1 MDGSAIPESYEEQ
14 EQLER
19 LWAASQTESN
29 GQKVSPDPPHVRLIA
44 PARAPASSAIALG
57 ALSRVAALER
67 IAARSPEWRVRGLLT
82 SDDYGVL
89 AGPKGVGK
97 TIALQD
103 LGVSVALGNPWFGRF
118 ETEQARVLVLT
129 SEDPEPRL
137 WQRIDAIA
145 RAQGR
150 DPGELEGELFVHP
163 VPFNAIADVRRLEGE
178 LDAVRPGLVVLD
190 PAYKY
195 LVGAKTSSLF
205 DMGAALTPLQV
216 VCSEAGATL
225 LVGHHYNRQQGRAR
239 EERISGAGLLEWAR
253 VVITADGMPRRGAG
267 EMAHLTFE
275 ITGNSLDPIT
285 FNLRRG
291 VVPLDESPNPELSY
305 SVEVIAEGD
314 EAVAARYLKAGD
326 RVYAVLP
333 DTPEDAVTVKVIGD
347 RLVAD
352 DTGKGPMKADTI
364 RKALNRDLEGKVD
377 VLEGR
382 WWRT

>member
-1 MDGSAIPESYEEQ
+1 MSAAWPEPEGGY
-14 EQLER
+14 
-19 LWAASQTESN
+19 
-29 GQKVSPDPPHVRLIA
+29 RLITQIA
-44 PARAPASSAIALG
+44 EPSEKWALEEPPKPRRRSAWSDGLDEIGPIQVLG

-67 IAARSPEWRVRGLLT
+67 ITARSTEWRVRGILT

-97 TIALQD
+97 TFALLD
-103 LGVSVALGNPWFGRF
+103 LGVSVALGDPWFGRF

-145 RAQGR
+145 RAGGH
-150 DPGELEGELFVHP
+150 DPGELEGWLYVHP
-163 VPFNAIADVRRLEGE
+163 IPFNAITDISKLEAE
-178 LDAVRPGLVVLD
+178 LAVLGPGLVVLD

-195 LVGAKTSSLF
+195 LVGAKASSLF

-216 VCSEAGATL
+216 ACAEAGTAL

-253 VVITADGMPRRGAG
+253 VVITVDGMPRAG
-267 EMAHLTFE
+267 EMAHIMFE
-275 ITGNSLDPIT
+275 ITGNSLDPIA

-314 EAVAARYLKAGD
+314 EAITARYLKAAD

-333 DTPEDAVTVKVIGD
+333 DTPEEAVTVKVIGD

-364 RKALNRDLEGKVD
+364 RKALNRDLEGRVD
-377 VLEGR
+377 VLDGR

>member
-1 MDGSAIPESYEEQ
+1 MKYDASGVEIPENLEELETLQ
-14 EQLER
+14 REWANAQPSVDLQLVDEGLAEVSVER
-19 LWAASQTESN
+19 N
-29 GQKVSPDPPHVRLIA
+29 
-44 PARAPASSAIALG
+44 LG

-67 IAARSPEWRVRGLLT
+67 IASRDSSWRVKGIMT

-97 TIALQD
+97 TFALLD

-145 RAQGR
+145 RARGR

-163 VPFNAIADVRRLEGE
+163 IPFNAITDAPRLEAE
-178 LDAVRPGLVVLD
+178 LGAVQPGLVLLD

-195 LVGAKTSSLF
+195 LVGAKASSLF

-216 VCSEAGATL
+216 MCTEAGSTL

-253 VVITADGMPRRGAG
+253 VVITADGMPRRGAC
-267 EMAHLTFE
+267 EMAYLTFE
-275 ITGNSLDPIT
+275 ITGNSLDPLT

-291 VVPLDESPNPELSY
+291 VVALDETPNPELSY
-305 SVEVIAEGD
+305 SVEVIAEGN
-314 EAVAARYLKAGD
+314 EAVAARYLTAGD

-382 WWRT
+382 WWRS